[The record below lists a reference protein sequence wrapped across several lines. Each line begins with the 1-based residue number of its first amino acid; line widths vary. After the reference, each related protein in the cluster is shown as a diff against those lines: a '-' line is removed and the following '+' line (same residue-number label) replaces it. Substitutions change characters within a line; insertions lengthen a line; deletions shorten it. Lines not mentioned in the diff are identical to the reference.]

1 MKTTK
6 LAIGIGGAVM
16 AMVALAAPSPAQVA
30 GGGSAGGGSRGGVI
44 TRLTKPIIYDYEAAP
59 AAPAP
64 NPVRRR
70 HLTVHADG
78 AATLVE
84 EFGGRRRVVFGH
96 VAPADLDVLAA
107 AAKQLMLPGG
117 ASTGTADGGDRR
129 VLKMR
134 LGPMVIHRDPLD
146 RPIGRMVIGRLDR
159 IAESL
164 AAK

>member
-1 MKTTK
+1 MKIRK

-16 AMVALAAPSPAQVA
+16 LTVALAAPAPAQVA
-30 GGGSAGGGSRGGVI
+30 GGGSAGGGGGAI
-44 TRLTKPIIYDYEAAP
+44 TRLTRLTRPIIYDYESAAP
-59 AAPAP
+59 APAP

-78 AATLVE
+78 TATLVE
-84 EFGGRRRVVFGH
+84 EVGARRRVLFGH
-96 VAPADLDVLAA
+96 VAPAELDVLAA
-107 AAKQLMLPGG
+107 AAAQLMLPGG
-117 ASTGTADGGDRR
+117 ASTGTADGERR
-129 VLKMR
+129 ALKMR

-159 IAESL
+159 IAETL